1 MKKCCIIGFSLGLT
15 ILLFVLGACSG
26 GDSSNN
32 FHKLMELIPAETAY
46 TEYTMTIFN
55 HGSYIQ
61 DKNLS
66 LAKPNGEL
74 MTMREFFEMIGD
86 DQIGR
91 YTQYGF
97 DITGWGR
104 YALEVGLVGDKHV
117 GYNYSCVDAEM
128 EAGAPPYNI
137 VAAVGRFD
145 PQVTKDALSN
155 QEDWMPSTQEKYGIE
170 EYRGVTIHS
179 WGNGLEPDLTARLT
193 PPHLDYIGRAKP
205 LAVTEEYLFHTPTMD
220 LMRLMIDASQ
230 DKTKSL
236 ADLPEFSSVADA
248 LFEMNAY
255 VAIIGDEQL
264 VNGDPDYEGTYPGPR
279 LKKFIT
285 FASGLGEDENGSY
298 MILVIYHENSNDA
311 KVNVSLLEQRIAN
324 TYLPNSGQLI
334 QKLFTD
340 IDISVEGKVLK
351 AKLYTT
357 HIGGWASWVYEKAPL
372 LLHEE

>member
-1 MKKCCIIGFSLGLT
+1 MKKYCILSFSLGFT

-32 FHKLMELIPAETAY
+32 FHKLMELIPAETTY
-46 TEYTMTIFN
+46 TEYTMTLFN
-55 HGSYIQ
+55 HASYIE

-66 LAKPNGEL
+66 LMKTNGEL
-74 MTMREFFEMIGD
+74 MTIREFFEMISD
-86 DQIGR
+86 DQVGR

-104 YALEVGLVGDKHV
+104 YALEAGIINDKHV
-117 GYNYSCVDAEM
+117 GYNYSCVDSEM
-128 EAGAPPYNI
+128 EAGAPPSNI
-137 VAAVGRFD
+137 VAATGRFN
-145 PQVTKDALSN
+145 PQATKDALSN
-155 QEDWMPSTQEKYGIE
+155 QEDWLPSIKERYTLE
-170 EYRGVTIHS
+170 EYDGVTIHN
-179 WGNGLEPDLTARLT
+179 WGNSQEIDLTAVLT
-193 PPHLDYIGRAKP
+193 PPHLDQIGRAKL
-205 LAVTEEYLFHTPTMD
+205 LAVTDEYLYYTPTMD
-220 LMRLMIDASQ
+220 LMKLMIDASQ
-230 DKTKSL
+230 DNTESL
-236 ADLPEFSSVADA
+236 ADLPEFSSIADA
-248 LFEMNAY
+248 LFEMNTYA
-255 VAIIGDEQL
+255 AIIGDEHL
-264 VNGDPDYEGTYPGPR
+264 ANGDPNYVGTYPEPK

-311 KVNVSLLEQRIAN
+311 EANIPLLEQRIAN

-357 HIGGWASWVYEKAPL
+357 GIGAWSSWVYERAPL
-372 LLHEE
+372 LLHE